1 MLPIPRAPEDSEDIH
16 FRHRA
21 DIRPQVKP
29 EVETGESGTATDTAP
44 SNASSP
50 IKPNVNG
57 QPTSSYQQLQDSDAR
72 SDMSYDPLFD
82 EPDADAEPPNG
93 LNVPLHSAVAPSPAV
108 PQTYSGAL
116 PSGRAST
123 STLVVPKN
131 APPLL
136 DTTSYST
143 FSSDILMTAA
153 IDGQVILWDK
163 RIHSP
168 KKGVGRLEMSEK
180 TPPWCVS
187 VCAHHYS

>member
-1 MLPIPRAPEDSEDIH
+1 MQSKVNDS
-16 FRHRA
+16 
-21 DIRPQVKP
+21 Q
-29 EVETGESGTATDTAP
+29 T
-44 SNASSP
+44 ASS
-50 IKPNVNG
+50 
-57 QPTSSYQQLQDSDAR
+57 SQQLQDSDAK

-82 EPDADAEPPNG
+82 DEPDADAEHDAQQAHG
-93 LNVPLHSAVAPSPAV
+93 LSVPSQGGGAPGLAIPS
-108 PQTYSGAL
+108 QTQSGAL

-123 STLVVPKN
+123 STLAVPKN

-143 FSSDILMTAA
+143 FSPDILMTAA

-163 RIHSP
+163 RINTP

-187 VCAHHYS
+187 VCTNNYS